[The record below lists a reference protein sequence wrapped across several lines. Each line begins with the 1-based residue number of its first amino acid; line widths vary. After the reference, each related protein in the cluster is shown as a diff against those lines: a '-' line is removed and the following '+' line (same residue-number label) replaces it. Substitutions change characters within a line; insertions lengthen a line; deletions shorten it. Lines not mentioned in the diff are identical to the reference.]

1 MLENIKLLY
10 ESLQVVIK
18 VLNEFSSVASEAKYK
33 AKYREGLKTLTL
45 KQMFQRLPLALA
57 QVKTGSTSEN
67 LFNEIRQI
75 IYFLY
80 RAKEITKF
88 I

>member
-75 IYFLY
+75 IYSLY
-80 RAKEITKF
+80 RAKKNY
-88 I
+88 

>member
-1 MLENIKLLY
+1 MLY
-10 ESLQVVIK
+10 ESQQVVIK
-18 VLNEFSSVASEAKYK
+18 VLNEFSSAASKAKYK
-33 AKYREGLKTLTL
+33 TKYREGLKTLTL
-45 KQMFQRLPLALA
+45 KQMLQRLPIELA

-80 RAKEITKF
+80 RAKKITKNY
-88 I
+88 ITT

>member
-1 MLENIKLLY
+1 MLYK
-10 ESLQVVIK
+10 SLQVVIK

-33 AKYREGLKTLTL
+33 TKYREGLKTLTL

-75 IYFLY
+75 IYSLY
-80 RAKEITKF
+80 RAKKNY
-88 I
+88 